1 MLCFLAWTGI
11 GLVIGYLAAKLT
23 HVKAVDLPWYL
34 GLGVLGAL
42 LAGWRFSGLSLQN
55 AVPPSFN
62 VYSLVVAVAG
72 AVASLIAYHL
82 LFHSILERADDQM
95 Y

>member
-1 MLCFLAWTGI
+1 MLCLLSWILI
-11 GLVIGYLAAKLT
+11 GSVVGYIAAKLT
-23 HVKAVDLPWYL
+23 HIKSVDLPWYL

-42 LAGWRFSGLSLQN
+42 LAGWRFSGLTLQTVFHSTFN
-55 AVPPSFN
+55 IYGLAVA
-62 VYSLVVAVAG
+62 LAG

-82 LFHSILERADDQM
+82 LFHSILERADEHN